1 MEREEIKG
9 STEIIKALSITMRQ
23 SWKASELEGLSKV
36 CSRFP
41 SELRKQTQ
49 KICPRLHIW
58 YMVELDLNPC
68 ESDSLFTKV
77 SESMSLSAG
86 RTFQGLVEMEASK
99 QGGNPASFG
108 EQLSP
113 NWSTVLHPGFH

>member
-49 KICPRLHIW
+49 KSAQGYTKW

-86 RTFQGLVEMEASK
+86 RTSQGLVEMEVSK
-99 QGGNPASFG
+99 QGGNPAS
-108 EQLSP
+108 
-113 NWSTVLHPGFH
+113 